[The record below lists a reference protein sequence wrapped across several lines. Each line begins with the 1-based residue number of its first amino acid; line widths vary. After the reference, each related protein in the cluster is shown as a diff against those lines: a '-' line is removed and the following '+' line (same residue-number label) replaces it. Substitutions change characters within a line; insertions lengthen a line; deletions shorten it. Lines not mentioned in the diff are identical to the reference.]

1 MKLVK
6 LWLEPFNERMFFE
19 RSREKILVALKGQE
33 AEKKLIALLPT
44 DKLKTTFHERIES
57 HIKGT
62 LKEKI
67 LSKSEIEHLLVR
79 KLLELTNPNSEY
91 DILLFLKVKWKI
103 LTTRPGVD
111 KVKPKGWCKLS
122 SQID

>member
-6 LWLEPFNERMFFE
+6 LWLEPLDEGMFFE

-44 DKLKTTFHERIES
+44 DKLKNTFHEKIES

-67 LSKSEIEHLLVR
+67 LSRNEIEHKDVPMARQDASNLRRARVYR
-79 KLLELTNPNSEY
+79 QSQDFRVSESFE
-91 DILLFLKVKWKI
+91 IAKGKV
-103 LTTRPGVD
+103 
-111 KVKPKGWCKLS
+111 C
-122 SQID
+122 